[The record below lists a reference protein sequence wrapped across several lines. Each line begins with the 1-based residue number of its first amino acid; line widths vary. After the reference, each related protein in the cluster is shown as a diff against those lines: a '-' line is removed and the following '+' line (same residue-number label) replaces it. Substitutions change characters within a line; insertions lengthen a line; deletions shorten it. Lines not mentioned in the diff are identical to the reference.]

1 MMLARSTRNGIV
13 LFAFAA
19 LVAAGC
25 RAFHNVVG
33 LAEPINDN
41 LPLEPGAGVPDGN
54 PVLVPFVRDT
64 ILAVGDTETVMGT
77 LYVSPVTRFS
87 QPTGTFADY
96 SQPTASYADT
106 TERVATHDIGIVG
119 IDGTRITARSPGQ
132 AIVIVSGL
140 LGPYVVGANFIIH
153 VHP

>member
-1 MMLARSTRNGIV
+1 MLARSTRNGIL
-13 LFAFAA
+13 LFAVAA
-19 LVAAGC
+19 TLAAGC

-41 LPLEPGAGVPDGN
+41 GPLEPGAAVPPGD

-64 ILAVGDTETVMGT
+64 ILAVGDTETITGT

-96 SQPTASYADT
+96 SQPTAAYTDT
-106 TERVATHDIGIVG
+106 TERAATGDIGIVR
-119 IDGTRITARSPGQ
+119 IEGTLITARSPGQ
-132 AIVIVSGL
+132 ANVVVSGL
-140 LGPYVVGANFIIH
+140 LGPYVVGGNLTIH
-153 VHP
+153 VR